1 MDGDEHNNHVG
12 KIKQYMK
19 LLQDDKRS
27 FSYNPY
33 KLHMRAH
40 TNVDKK
46 FVLDKKRASFE
57 KK

>member
-1 MDGDEHNNHVG
+1 
-12 KIKQYMK
+12 MK

-33 KLHMRAH
+33 KLHMRAY
-40 TNVDKK
+40 TNVDKRV
-46 FVLDKKRASFE
+46 VLDKKRANYE